1 VAVPDEQDARL
12 ARCEGSEGS
21 EGSEDVFPDGISGT
35 RVIERHALGLAL
47 GLERLEEAARLVLE
61 HLRRPTGARGGV
73 VGEVAEIEPTE
84 DAEVVVS
91 YQADVGALGNERAA
105 AVWARPVT
113 DEVAEAPDGVGRVRG
128 NRFEHSIQRMQIP
141 VNVREDGNAHRS
153 RATLAKP
160 AAVLVAAAL
169 WIAAGAVL
177 WRTEVPHLELPNLD
191 PRAYFGAAELAHIE
205 DFRRVTRLLLLGAL
219 AVEGVVLALLVWKAS
234 WLADTIGGFA
244 KGRLRT
250 GALLGALAALLVW
263 LTLLPLGA
271 VSHWWRRRY
280 DLSRQGY
287 TGWLRDQAVSL
298 AIQIVLVTAA
308 VVLVMAL
315 AGWLGQ
321 RWWLAGGP
329 ALALAATALILAYPL
344 VVQPL
349 FNRFEP
355 LPDRQLAA
363 RIEAL
368 ARKEGVTVKSVEV
381 ANASKQTTAPNAY
394 VAGIGPTR
402 RVVLF
407 DTLLDGRFSRAEIL
421 SVSAHELAHVGRRHL
436 WKGLG
441 WFALIVVPCS
451 FVLAWVT
458 ERRGGLAEPRA
469 VPLGLAV
476 AFLFFLLTLPL
487 SNAVSR
493 RYEAEADWIALRS
506 TNDARAF
513 IGLEQ
518 NFVRSGLI
526 DPAPPA
532 WYSFAIATH
541 PSPMDRIAMARAFA
555 TARSRGGS

>member
-1 VAVPDEQDARL
+1 
-12 ARCEGSEGS
+12 
-21 EGSEDVFPDGISGT
+21 
-35 RVIERHALGLAL
+35 
-47 GLERLEEAARLVLE
+47 
-61 HLRRPTGARGGV
+61 
-73 VGEVAEIEPTE
+73 
-84 DAEVVVS
+84 
-91 YQADVGALGNERAA
+91 
-105 AVWARPVT
+105 
-113 DEVAEAPDGVGRVRG
+113 
-128 NRFEHSIQRMQIP
+128 MQIP

-153 RATLAKP
+153 RATLAKR

-169 WIAAGAVL
+169 WIAAGALL

-191 PRAYFGAAELAHIE
+191 PRAYFSATELGRIE
-205 DFRRVTRLLLLGAL
+205 DFRRLTRALLLGAL
-219 AVEGVVLALLVWKAS
+219 AVEGVILALLVWRAS

-250 GALLGALAALLVW
+250 GALLGALAASAVW
-263 LTLLPLGA
+263 LALLPLGA
-271 VSHWWRRRY
+271 VSQWWRRRY
-280 DLSRQGY
+280 GLSNQEY

-298 AIQIVLVTAA
+298 AIQIVFVTAA

-315 AGWLGQ
+315 AGWLGP

-349 FNRFEP
+349 FNRFTP

-363 RIEAL
+363 QIQAL

-381 ANASKQTTAPNAY
+381 ADASRQTTAPNAY

-441 WFALIVVPCS
+441 WFAFIVVPCT

-458 ERRGGLAEPRA
+458 ERRGGVAEPRA

-476 AFLFFLLTLPL
+476 AFVLFLLTLPL
-487 SNAVSR
+487 SNVVSR

-506 TNDARAF
+506 TNDPQAF

-518 NFVRSGLI
+518 SFVRSGLT
-526 DPAPPA
+526 DPDPPA

-541 PSPMDRIAMARAFA
+541 PSPLDRDRPMTA
-555 TARSRGGS
+555 TKLRPDASSGRPQRIRVRNDAHACV

>member
-1 VAVPDEQDARL
+1 
-12 ARCEGSEGS
+12 
-21 EGSEDVFPDGISGT
+21 
-35 RVIERHALGLAL
+35 
-47 GLERLEEAARLVLE
+47 
-61 HLRRPTGARGGV
+61 
-73 VGEVAEIEPTE
+73 
-84 DAEVVVS
+84 
-91 YQADVGALGNERAA
+91 
-105 AVWARPVT
+105 
-113 DEVAEAPDGVGRVRG
+113 
-128 NRFEHSIQRMQIP
+128 MQIP
-141 VNVREDGNAHRS
+141 VNVREDSDAHRS

-169 WIAAGAVL
+169 WIAAGALL
-177 WRTEVPHLELPNLD
+177 WKTEVPHLELPQVD
-191 PRAYFGAAELAHIE
+191 PRTYFGASDLARIE
-205 DFRRVTRLLLLGAL
+205 HFRRVTRALLLGAL
-219 AVEGVVLALLVWKAS
+219 AVEAVVLALLVWKAS
-234 WLADTIGGFA
+234 WLADSIGGFA

-250 GALLGALAALLVW
+250 GALLGALAAFAVW
-263 LTLLPLGA
+263 LALLPLGA
-271 VSHWWRRRY
+271 LSQWWRRRY
-280 DLSRQGY
+280 GLSNQGY
-287 TGWLRDQAVSL
+287 ASWLRDQAVSL

-308 VVLVMAL
+308 VALVMSL
-315 AGWLGQ
+315 AGWLGH

-329 ALALAATALILAYPL
+329 ALALAATGLILASPL

-363 RIEAL
+363 QIEAL

-381 ANASKQTTAPNAY
+381 ADASKQTTAPNAY

-441 WFALIVVPCS
+441 WFALIAVPCS
-451 FVLAWVT
+451 FAVAWAT
-458 ERRGGLAEPRA
+458 EPRGGMAEPHA

-476 AFLFFLLTLPL
+476 AFVLFLLTLPL

-506 TNDARAF
+506 TNDAQAF
-513 IGLEQ
+513 VGLEQ
-518 NFVRSGLI
+518 SFVSTGLI
-526 DPAPPA
+526 DPDPPG

-541 PSPMDRIAMARAFA
+541 PSPLDRIAMAKAYESRLLS
-555 TARSRGGS
+555 ARSLEGS

>member
-1 VAVPDEQDARL
+1 
-12 ARCEGSEGS
+12 
-21 EGSEDVFPDGISGT
+21 
-35 RVIERHALGLAL
+35 
-47 GLERLEEAARLVLE
+47 
-61 HLRRPTGARGGV
+61 
-73 VGEVAEIEPTE
+73 
-84 DAEVVVS
+84 
-91 YQADVGALGNERAA
+91 
-105 AVWARPVT
+105 
-113 DEVAEAPDGVGRVRG
+113 
-128 NRFEHSIQRMQIP
+128 MQIP
-141 VNVREDGNAHRS
+141 VNIREDGNAHRS
-153 RATLAKP
+153 RATLAKL

-169 WIAAGAVL
+169 WIAAGALL

-191 PRAYFGAAELAHIE
+191 PRTYFGAAELGRIE
-205 DFRRVTRLLLLGAL
+205 DFRRVTRVLLLVSFAAEGIVLG
-219 AVEGVVLALLVWKAS
+219 LLVWKAS

-250 GALLGALAALLVW
+250 GASLGALAAFGVW
-263 LTLLPLGA
+263 LALLPLGA
-271 VSHWWRRRY
+271 VSQWWRRRY
-280 DLSRQGY
+280 GLSRQGY
-287 TGWLRDQAVSL
+287 PSWLRDQAVSL

-315 AGWLGQ
+315 AGWLGH

-329 ALALAATALILAYPL
+329 ALALAAAALLLAYPL

-363 RIEAL
+363 QIQAL
-368 ARKEGVTVKSVEV
+368 ARQEGVTVKSVEV
-381 ANASKQTTAPNAY
+381 ADASKQTTAPNAY

-451 FVLAWVT
+451 LVLASVT
-458 ERRGGLAEPRA
+458 ERRGGLVEPRA

-476 AFLFFLLTLPL
+476 AFLLFLLTLPL

-493 RYEAEADWIALRS
+493 RYEAEADWIALS
-506 TNDARAF
+506 TTNDPPAF

-518 NFVRSGLI
+518 SFVRSGLI
-526 DPAPPA
+526 DPDPPA

-541 PSPMDRIAMARAFA
+541 PSPLDRIAMALAFS
-555 TARSRGGS
+555 ARSREGS